1 LTVCV
6 ASFAEESKAIVCIAD
21 RAVTYPSY
29 GSPVQSDSGMKK
41 IIDVGDTKWCALFAG
56 DTSLPQQVV
65 ARLATKAVGATR
77 DFAWMACTAATTYQ
91 ECYEEQIENQ
101 VLRPNLL
108 TRATFISRPRNLQP
122 LDPQIITSVNNKMQ
136 QFELSC
142 QLMFCGFDGTSP
154 HIFTVVEPGVLQWN
168 DLEGHNAI
176 GIGKEA
182 ATSRIAWL
190 ETESSESLPSV
201 FYDVFDAKVAS
212 EIIQGVGYE
221 WDGRVLIAGKAPIE
235 VPKKIKRLIDQI
247 WMCNNRSPY
256 ADPLDDEDI
265 APRTWRSQMQK
276 FRDDCFAMP
285 PTASPPVPP

>member
-1 LTVCV
+1 MTVCV
-6 ASFAEESKAIVCIAD
+6 AAFAEQSKAIVCIAD

-41 IIDVGDTKWCALFAG
+41 IIDVGDTKWCALFSG
-56 DTSLPQQVV
+56 DASFAQEVT
-65 ARLATKAVGATR
+65 ARLASKASGTAR
-77 DFAWMACTAATTYQ
+77 DFAWMSTNATIAYQ
-91 ECYEEQIENQ
+91 ECYEELVENR

-108 TRATFISRPRNLQP
+108 TRATFISRPTNLQP
-122 LDPQIITSVNNKMQ
+122 LDPQLIATVNDKLQ

-142 QLMFCGFDGTSP
+142 QLMLCGFDSAGP
-154 HIFTVVEPGVLQWN
+154 HIVTLVEPGVPQWN

-201 FYDVFDAKVAS
+201 FYDVFDAKVNS

-221 WDGRVLIAGKAPIE
+221 WDGRVLVTGKAPIE
-235 VPKKIKRLIDQI
+235 IPKKIKRLVDQM

-256 ADPLDDEDI
+256 ADPLDDDDI
-265 APRTWRSQMQK
+265 APRTWKSQMQN
-276 FRDDCFAMP
+276 FCDECLT
-285 PTASPPVPP
+285 PTPAPS